1 MQTSIQTGM
10 GKAGVQVR
18 RWKEKAQKLWSN
30 TLSKVQRMKENVQDK
45 LAELTVKA
53 LMPLRSQEGAT
64 VIEILGYALIAVLA
78 IVLIWGLMKGWLPQL
93 WSNITGKIDNLS

>member
-1 MQTSIQTGM
+1 MQTFIQTGK
-10 GKAGVQVR
+10 GIAGVR
-18 RWKEKAQKLWSN
+18 RWKEAAQKVWGSVV
-30 TLSKVQRMKENVQDK
+30 SKVQRTKEKVQDK

-53 LMPLRSQEGAT
+53 LVPLRNQEGAT

>member
-1 MQTSIQTGM
+1 MQTFVQTGK
-10 GKAGVQVR
+10 GNAGVR
-18 RWKEKAQKLWSN
+18 RWKETAQKVWGSVV
-30 TLSKVQRMKENVQDK
+30 SKVQRWQEKAQDK
-45 LAELTVKA
+45 LRELTLKA